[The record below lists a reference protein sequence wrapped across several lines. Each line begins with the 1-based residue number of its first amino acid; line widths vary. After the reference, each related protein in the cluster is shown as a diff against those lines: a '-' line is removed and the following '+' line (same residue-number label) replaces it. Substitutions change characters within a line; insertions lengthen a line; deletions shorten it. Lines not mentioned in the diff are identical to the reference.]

1 MFGFLKR
8 KNGDL
13 FRINQLLSNNNFQ
26 NMNNKQ
32 FLNLIFAALIFSM
45 GFSAAYSQDTT
56 SKLLNTKVVL
66 SNKVAKQIAELVEQE
81 AVKNKLNVSIAIVN
95 DAGQLI
101 YFSKMDDSH
110 NASTEI
116 SIAKAKS
123 AALFRRDTKVLK
135 DALDKGNLGILAL
148 PNAIATE
155 GGVQL
160 IYQGKSIGAIGV
172 SGASSEED
180 GKIAKVGA
188 EFLLNLK

>member
-1 MFGFLKR
+1 MT
-8 KNGDL
+8 
-13 FRINQLLSNNNFQ
+13 
-26 NMNNKQ
+26 NKK

-45 GFSAAYSQDTT
+45 GVSLAYSQDKT
-56 SKLLNTKVVL
+56 STLLNTKVVL

-101 YFSKMDDSH
+101 YFTKMDDSH

-123 AALFRRDTKVLK
+123 AALFKRDTKVLK
-135 DALDKGNLGILAL
+135 DGLDQGNFGILAL

-172 SGASSEED
+172 SGATSEED

-188 EFLLNLK
+188 DFLLSLK

>member
-1 MFGFLKR
+1 MK
-8 KNGDL
+8 
-13 FRINQLLSNNNFQ
+13 
-26 NMNNKQ
+26 NKQ
-32 FLNLIFAALIFSM
+32 FLNLIFAALIFST
-45 GFSAAYSQDTT
+45 GVSATYSQETT

-66 SNKVAKQIAELVEQE
+66 STKVAKQIAELVEQE

-101 YFSKMDDSH
+101 YFTKMDDSH
-110 NASTEI
+110 NAGTEI

-135 DALDKGNLGILAL
+135 DGLDKGNLGILAL

-172 SGASSEED
+172 SGATSEED

-188 EFLLNLK
+188 DFLLNLK